1 MHSSSAVLPIGRPSR
16 TTSDP
21 EPPSRPHMRGQA
33 QYVEGIQNCGE
44 NCGEYRNEEN
54 DLNGDRTFEILH

>member
-1 MHSSSAVLPIGRPSR
+1 MHSSSAALPTGRPSR

-21 EPPSRPHMRGQA
+21 EPPPRPHMREQA
-33 QYVEGIQNCGE
+33 GYIEGIQNCGE

>member
-1 MHSSSAVLPIGRPSR
+1 MHSSSAALPTGRPSR

-21 EPPSRPHMRGQA
+21 EPPSRQHMRDQA
-33 QYVEGIQNCGE
+33 GYIEGIQNCGE

-54 DLNGDRTFEILH
+54 DLNGDRTFEILR

>member
-1 MHSSSAVLPIGRPSR
+1 MHSSSAVLPTGRPSR

-21 EPPSRPHMRGQA
+21 GPLSRPHMREQA
-33 QYVEGIQNCGE
+33 RYIEGIQNCGE